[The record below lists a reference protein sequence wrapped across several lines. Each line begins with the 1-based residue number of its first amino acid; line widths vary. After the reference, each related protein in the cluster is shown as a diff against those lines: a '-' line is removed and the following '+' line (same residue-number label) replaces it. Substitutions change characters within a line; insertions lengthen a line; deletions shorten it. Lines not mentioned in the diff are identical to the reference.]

1 MIVSVMLQTFVPEK
15 TRNPSARR
23 ATIQRQLLLD
33 GNVTVEMLARELG
46 ASVATIRRDLT
57 TLENDGIVRRT
68 HGGATV
74 TTPRGADQAFA
85 LREQT
90 DRDAKR
96 GIARLAIQLVKTGQ
110 TLFMN
115 DGSTVLALAREIAA
129 SSIALTV
136 VTPGANIA
144 MTLSENQR
152 VSTYLAGGLVRHR
165 TLGTT
170 GDFVERML
178 SVFNADLTFVA
189 ADGFSVSEG
198 LMFSYEEDAK
208 IARIMNERATTTV
221 VLAAESK
228 LGQRD
233 RITAVPARFIDIL
246 ITDCTDEVRIDE
258 FRKLGVSVI
267 VVSDAAPGASANQAV
282 PFAAT

>member
-1 MIVSVMLQTFVPEK
+1 MLQTFVPEK
-15 TRNPSARR
+15 IRNPSARR

-33 GNVTVEMLARELG
+33 GNVTVETLARELG

-144 MTLSENQR
+144 MTLSENPR
-152 VSTYLAGGLVRHR
+152 VSTYLAGGLIRHR

-178 SVFNADLTFVA
+178 SVFNADLMFVA

-208 IARIMNERATTTV
+208 IARIMSERATTTV

-246 ITDCTDEVRIDE
+246 ITDCTDEMRIDE

-267 VVSDAAPGASANQAV
+267 VVSDAASGASANQAV